1 MHIEAFDDAG
11 EGRDPVTLSIGPGEA
26 KQFTSQ
32 DLENGTLAKGL
43 SRGVGTGRGDWRLR
57 VQSNDIEALGYMRTG
72 DGLLTSMN
80 DLIPLT
86 SVGYFV
92 PIFNPGR
99 NPNQVSWLRLTNTG
113 DQRASVRI
121 TGIDDTGR
129 SPGSEVRFRVA
140 PGQTRLFSA
149 SMLESGTGSGVD
161 GALGRGT
168 GKWRLIVASNV
179 RVGVMN
185 LLESPTGHLSN
196 LSTLAKGTGSEDG
209 TETTYLVP
217 LFPSAM
223 DRAGREGFVRV
234 INRSDEAARVTI
246 SARDDSRWTYD
257 PVTLTVDARAAVQ
270 FNSHDLESGNADKGL
285 PKGTGAG
292 EGDWRL
298 ELTSAQDIDVGGYIR
313 TDDGFLTSM
322 HDVVARTGDGYFV
335 PFFNPG
341 RNRAQVSLLR
351 LINSGTRSAE
361 VRIRAVDD
369 RGRTPGDEVL
379 LYVGRQS
386 ARTIPSRVLEEGR
399 WGLVGGIGAGY
410 GKWRLTVS
418 SERPVEVMS
427 LMESPTGHLVNLS
440 PRPAARR

>member
-1 MHIEAFDDAG
+1 MRLEMRDRSELVRLILSQGLWRFRLFVLLVGIVAPAVADRPDDIRPELRPDDLVVSIEDASAM
-11 EGRDPVTLSIGPGEA
+11 EGRPVEFTVTLSQERP
-26 KQFTSQ
+26 
-32 DLENGTLAKGL
+32 
-43 SRGVGTGRGDWRLR
+43 VPLR
-57 VQSNDIEALGYMRTG
+57 VDWELS
-72 DGLLTSMN
+72 
-80 DLIPLT
+80 
-86 SVGYFV
+86 
-92 PIFNPGR
+92 
-99 NPNQVSWLRLTNTG
+99 
-113 DQRASVRI
+113 
-121 TGIDDTGR
+121 
-129 SPGSEVRFRVA
+129 SETA
-140 PGQTRLFSA
+140 IA
-149 SMLESGTGSGVD
+149 GVD

-168 GKWRLIVASNV
+168 GKWRQMVASNV
-179 RVGVMN
+179 RVDVRN

-196 LSTLAKGTGSEDG
+196 LSTLAKGTESEYG
-209 TETTYLVP
+209 AETTYLVP

-223 DRAGREGFVRV
+223 DWAGREGFVRV
-234 INRSDEAARVTI
+234 VNRSDEVTRVTI
-246 SARDDSRWTYD
+246 SARDDTRWTYG
-257 PVTLTVDARAAVQ
+257 PVTLTVNARAAVQ

-298 ELTSAQDIDVGGYIR
+298 ELRSAQDIDVGGYIR

-322 HDVVARTGDGYFV
+322 HDVVARTEDGYFV

-386 ARTIPSRVLEEGR
+386 ARTIPSCVLQEGR
-399 WGLVGGIGAGY
+399 WGLVGGIGTGY
-410 GKWRLTVS
+410 GKWRLSVS
-418 SERPVEVMS
+418 SEKPVEVMS
-427 LMESPTGHLVNLS
+427 LMQSPTGHLVNLS